1 MSMTIGEA
9 YRNACRELA
18 EKGIPDP
25 KEDACLMLTHI
36 TGLSSMEI
44 RLTKAEQPLSIEQEQ
59 LLASLLL
66 SRARRI
72 PLQYLLGEQWFYGR
86 RFQVDSRVLVPRQET
101 ETLCELGVAFLK
113 ERKAEHPSALDLCT
127 GSGAIAVTLQCE
139 CPTVSVTASDLSSG
153 ALELAGENAA
163 LYDSPIRFV
172 LGDLWEPLSGQ
183 RFDLILSNPPY
194 IPTEECKSLQ
204 EEVRQEPRMALDG
217 GCDGLDF
224 YRRIASDGWKHL
236 RSGGMLA
243 MEVGDGQAEAVAS
256 LLRIE
261 KHYREIQIHHDL
273 YGKERIVSARSS
285 EP

>member
-1 MSMTIGEA
+1 MPMTIGEA
-9 YRNACRELA
+9 YRNASRELA

-25 KEDACLMLTHI
+25 KEDACLMLTHT
-36 TGLSSMEI
+36 TGLSFMEI

-66 SRARRI
+66 SRARRV

-86 RFQVDSRVLVPRQET
+86 RFQVDRRVLVPRQET
-101 ETLCELGVAFLK
+101 ETLCELGIAFLQK
-113 ERKAEHPSALDLCT
+113 RKTERPSALDLCA

-139 CPTVSVTASDLSSG
+139 CPAASVTASDLSSE

-163 LYDSPIRFV
+163 LYGSPIRFI

-224 YRRIASDGWKHL
+224 YRRIVSGGWEHL

-243 MEVGDGQAEAVAS
+243 MEVGDGQAEAVS
-256 LLRIE
+256 TLLRRE
-261 KHYREIQIHHDL
+261 ERYLEIQIHRDL
-273 YGKERIVSARSS
+273 YGRERVVSARSS

>member
-1 MSMTIGEA
+1 MPMTIGEA

-139 CPTVSVTASDLSSG
+139 CPTASVTASDLSSG
-153 ALELAGENAA
+153 ALELAGKNAA

-273 YGKERIVSARSS
+273 YDKERIVSARSS